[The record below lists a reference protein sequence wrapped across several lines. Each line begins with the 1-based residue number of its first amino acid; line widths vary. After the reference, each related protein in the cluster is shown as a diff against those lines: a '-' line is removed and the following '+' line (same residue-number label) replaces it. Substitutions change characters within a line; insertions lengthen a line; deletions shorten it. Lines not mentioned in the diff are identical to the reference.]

1 MTPLLYISVV
11 VWVFCCLQ
19 QAGHRNI
26 QDCLLSFYFQNLGI
40 ITFKLCFKKLI
51 PVPKL
56 LVCNLIFHLTMIYII
71 CVCKIHSL
79 EQFSTWLDMLV
90 INVELS
96 DFLEY

>member
-11 VWVFCCLQ
+11 VWVFYCLQ
-19 QAGHRNI
+19 QAGHRNT
-26 QDCLLSFYFQNLGI
+26 QDCLLYFYFQNLDI

-51 PVPKL
+51 PLPKL
-56 LVCNLIFHLTMIYII
+56 LVCQFNISLMMIYII
-71 CVCKIHSL
+71 YVYKIHSF
-79 EQFSTWLDMLV
+79 EQFSTWLVMLV